1 MMETTRCLY
10 CYQTLNEAEQNLPA
24 GKAGFHESCSKKIFG
39 SVVPPELPYTED
51 DMLTLAEQ
59 VVKSQKTVT
68 GVQPKLSLGIQ
79 KIKTGDVN
87 SRFTIIGLWGEYI
100 LKPPTKYYQNLPEI
114 EDLTM
119 RLAES
124 VKIKTVPHSL
134 IYLQSGELAYI
145 TKRIDR
151 EKGKKLHMEDMC
163 QLTER
168 LTEHKYRGSHEQIAK
183 AVLKYS
189 ANPGFDV
196 INFYEMVIFSF
207 LTGNSDMHLKNFSLI
222 KNSPTGCNLCPAYD
236 MVASQL
242 VVEGDDEELALTL
255 NGKKKKLK
263 YSDFVTAMKSAGI
276 EEKVLE
282 NIFKRFAKTQPEWHK
297 LIDIGFLPENLKSEY
312 HNLIDRKF
320 NQLISGI

>member
-10 CYQTLNEAEQNLPA
+10 CYQILSGAEQNLPA

-39 SVVPPELPYTED
+39 SEVPPELPYTVD
-51 DMLTLAEQ
+51 DMLILAEQ

-79 KIKTGDVN
+79 KMKTGEVN

-100 LKPPTKYYQNLPEI
+100 LKPPTNYYQNLPET

-119 RLAES
+119 HLAES

-134 IYLQSGELAYI
+134 IYLQSGQLAYI

-183 AVLKYS
+183 ALLKYS
-189 ANPGFDV
+189 VNPGLDV

-222 KNSPTGCNLCPAYD
+222 KNSPSGYNLCPAYD

-263 YSDFVTAMKSAGI
+263 QNDFIVAMKSAGI
-276 EEKVLE
+276 SDKSIS
-282 NIFKRFAKTQPEWHK
+282 NIFTKFDKALPLWHDFIEISFLPKNLKTDYHK
-297 LIDIGFLPENLKSEY
+297 LIDAK
-312 HNLIDRKF
+312 HK
-320 NQLISGI
+320 QLQPN

>member
-1 MMETTRCLY
+1 MKITKCLY
-10 CYQTLNEAEQNLPA
+10 CYQNLTEAELLLSA

-39 SVVPPELPYTED
+39 SAIPPELPYTEN
-51 DMLTLAEQ
+51 DMLALAEQ

-79 KIKTGDVN
+79 KMKSGEHPT
-87 SRFTIIGLWGEYI
+87 RFTIVGLCGEYI
-100 LKPPTKYYQNLPEI
+100 LKPPTSQYKNLPEI

-119 RLAES
+119 HLAEVS
-124 VKIKTVPHSL
+124 KIKTVPHSL
-134 IYLQSGELAYI
+134 ISLQSGQLAYL
-145 TKRIDR
+145 TKRVDR

-183 AVLKYS
+183 AILKYS

-196 INFYEMVIFSF
+196 VNFYEMVIFSF
-207 LTGNSDMHLKNFSLI
+207 LTGNSDMHLKNFSLL
-222 KNSPTGCNLCPAYD
+222 NNHRSDYNLCPAYD
-236 MVASQL
+236 LVASQL

-263 YSDFVTAMKSAGI
+263 QSDFVTAMKSAGI
-276 EEKVLE
+276 EEKVIE
-282 NIFKRFAKTQPEWHK
+282 NIFKRFANGFPQWRNK
-297 LIDIGFLPENLKSEY
+297 IDISFLPAEIKLAY
-312 HNLIDRKF
+312 HLLINKKII
-320 NQLISGI
+320 QIYPKI